1 MQKVMK
7 AENIVSL
14 LRKVEILI
22 NQGKTVPLS
31 CKECGISDSTYYK
44 WRRQYGGLGLRVSER
59 RACEVLDLNRTTKRY
74 KAKKLDDEDLLKED
88 IIRLASKYGRY
99 GYRRIT
105 ALLKAE
111 GWRVNHKRVERIW
124 RELGLR
130 VPKKQKKRGRLYLGN
145 GSCIILK
152 PLYQNHVWSYDCV
165 EDRLACCRKYKCL
178 TIMDEF
184 TRESLKIRV

>member
-59 RACEVLDLNRTTKRY
+59 RVCEVLDL
-74 KAKKLDDEDLLKED
+74 
-88 IIRLASKYGRY
+88 IRLR
-99 GYRRIT
+99 
-105 ALLKAE
+105 
-111 GWRVNHKRVERIW
+111 
-124 RELGLR
+124 
-130 VPKKQKKRGRLYLGN
+130 
-145 GSCIILK
+145 
-152 PLYQNHVWSYDCV
+152 
-165 EDRLACCRKYKCL
+165 
-178 TIMDEF
+178 
-184 TRESLKIRV
+184 SLKCAKIRRGEDEGLGCKS